1 MIDLVGVSVEY
12 PIYDSRGR
20 SFKQALLANLGGRL
34 ARNQKTGRVV
44 VQALRDLT
52 LSFRPGDRVG
62 LIGRN
67 GAGKSTLLK
76 VLAGIYEPQAG
87 RVRIEGG
94 VTSLLD
100 VTTGLDFEATGY
112 ENIVMRNLL
121 LGMTLAEARAKIPE
135 IEAFT
140 ELGEYLKLSL
150 RTYSNGMVLR
160 LAFGIATGAES
171 DILVL
176 DEVMGAGDAAFSVKA
191 QQRLESMVGRTKI
204 LVMASHVESMI
215 SAFCTRGIVLS
226 GGQMVFDGPV
236 GDALEFYRSS
246 PA

>member
-1 MIDLVGVSVEY
+1 VTAIDLAGVSVEY

-76 VLAGIYEPQAG
+76 VLSGIYEPHAG
-87 RVRIEGG
+87 RVRIDGE

-112 ENIVMRNLL
+112 ENIVMRHGGPAGVRPRNRCRTRHS
-121 LGMTLAEARAKIPE
+121 GAR
-135 IEAFT
+135 
-140 ELGEYLKLSL
+140 
-150 RTYSNGMVLR
+150 
-160 LAFGIATGAES
+160 
-171 DILVL
+171 
-176 DEVMGAGDAAFSVKA
+176 
-191 QQRLESMVGRTKI
+191 
-204 LVMASHVESMI
+204 
-215 SAFCTRGIVLS
+215 
-226 GGQMVFDGPV
+226 
-236 GDALEFYRSS
+236 
-246 PA
+246 